1 MPSTNRFCDDIWF
14 IIGNYLSNLRFILRY
29 WLADREF
36 RQNYPTHC
44 SFWSAMIKSYCVT
57 HGYNYTDTM
66 ARLCLNES
74 MGVGLLKALF
84 SSKKCSRSGCMKFYH
99 EFNNDNSQCV
109 YHPGKLKSGGYLSCC
124 RNKGF
129 KSVGCKKAYHD
140 GMFYS
145 MVYSRRVIQKEGT
158 TAVDDSGTRPKQ
170 SESVKN
176 LAADITS
183 TATTTGKDDQRDSS
197 IISTKT
203 AVASSIGGSSTA
215 ANHTSDSRVV
225 AVQSSNLTTH
235 LQGSASTTSVVPS
248 VDTISNVKV
257 IDASRSSSLKL
268 PTIVST
274 SGADHI
280 TPRDPVGRS
289 PKHSAADSTVSLPSI
304 VRIK

>member
-1 MPSTNRFCDDIWF
+1 
-14 IIGNYLSNLRFILRY
+14 
-29 WLADREF
+29 
-36 RQNYPTHC
+36 
-44 SFWSAMIKSYCVT
+44 
-57 HGYNYTDTM
+57 M

-99 EFNNDNSQCV
+99 EFNNGNSQCM

-124 RNKGF
+124 RSKGF

-145 MVYSRRVIQKEGT
+145 MVYSRRVIQEEGT
-158 TAVDDSGTRPKQ
+158 AALDDSGAQKQ

-176 LAADITS
+176 LAVHITS
-183 TATTTGKDDQRDSS
+183 TATTTGKDNLRDSFV
-197 IISTKT
+197 ISTKT

-225 AVQSSNLTTH
+225 AVQSSNLTTR
-235 LQGSASTTSVVPS
+235 LQGTASTTSVAPS
-248 VDTISNVKV
+248 VDTINDVKV
-257 IDASRSSSLKL
+257 TDASSSSSLKL
-268 PTIVST
+268 PKIVST
-274 SGADHI
+274 PGADHI

>member
-1 MPSTNRFCDDIWF
+1 
-14 IIGNYLSNLRFILRY
+14 
-29 WLADREF
+29 
-36 RQNYPTHC
+36 
-44 SFWSAMIKSYCVT
+44 
-57 HGYNYTDTM
+57 
-66 ARLCLNES
+66 
-74 MGVGLLKALF
+74 
-84 SSKKCSRSGCMKFYH
+84 MKFYH

-158 TAVDDSGTRPKQ
+158 TAVDDSGTHPKQ

-197 IISTKT
+197 LINTKT
-203 AVASSIGGSSTA
+203 AVASSISSTA
-215 ANHTSDSRVV
+215 ANHTSDSRMV

-235 LQGSASTTSVVPS
+235 LQGSASNTSVVPS

-274 SGADHI
+274 PGADHI
-280 TPRDPVGRS
+280 TPSTQQLTPPCHCPV
-289 PKHSAADSTVSLPSI
+289 L
-304 VRIK
+304 